1 MAAEPENSTFL
12 DTYAWVMFKK
22 RDYQRAKELIDQALS
37 ICLRNED
44 GEESVTD
51 ENAEESENAIS
62 AEIYDHAGDIYF
74 MSGNPAE
81 AVEFWGKA
89 LELDPDN
96 ERIRRKHT
104 NRAYFYE

>member
-1 MAAEPENSTFL
+1 MALNNAAYFMAEEDRTLGRAELYASIAVAAEPENSTFL

-51 ENAEESENAIS
+51 ENAEE
-62 AEIYDHAGDIYF
+62 
-74 MSGNPAE
+74 
-81 AVEFWGKA
+81 
-89 LELDPDN
+89 
-96 ERIRRKHT
+96 
-104 NRAYFYE
+104 